1 MDLKQL
7 NAFIAIAE
15 LQSFSA
21 AAKMTGLS
29 QPSLS
34 RQLKQL
40 ETDME
45 VVLIDRYHRPLQ
57 LTEAGQ
63 FFYDKVSTVLT
74 ELNNITSMT
83 QRLAAPS
90 TALNIGFVPSILYGH
105 LPDIIANLKRQNP
118 DIAVNLK
125 DISSYQQI
133 EALKSGEI
141 DIGFGRFAHQD
152 AWVQQ
157 ILLMFCFQNL

>member
-40 ETDME
+40 ETEMG
-45 VVLIDRYHRPLQ
+45 VVLVDRYHRPLQ

-63 FFYDKVSTVLT
+63 FF
-74 ELNNITSMT
+74 MT
-83 QRLAAPS
+83 
-90 TALNIGFVPSILYGH
+90 
-105 LPDIIANLKRQNP
+105 
-118 DIAVNLK
+118 
-125 DISSYQQI
+125 
-133 EALKSGEI
+133 KSA
-141 DIGFGRFAHQD
+141 RY
-152 AWVQQ
+152 
-157 ILLMFCFQNL
+157 